1 MKNILIITGSL
12 RFVPKILFLS
22 SVIYARKNKVFRS
35 NSFFFIRDDLFSLS
49 DDRGCDNKAS
59 CAESS
64 LLQSIVNRKKTFFYE
79 NGVGKTTKIFFSGSK
94 LLKKRKLCST
104 LLNIRYKIY

>member
-64 LLQSIVNRKKTFFYE
+64 LLQSIVNRKKTFFLRKWGGKNYE
-79 NGVGKTTKIFFSGSK
+79 NFFLGKQIIKEAKIVFHSFE
-94 LLKKRKLCST
+94 
-104 LLNIRYKIY
+104 YKI